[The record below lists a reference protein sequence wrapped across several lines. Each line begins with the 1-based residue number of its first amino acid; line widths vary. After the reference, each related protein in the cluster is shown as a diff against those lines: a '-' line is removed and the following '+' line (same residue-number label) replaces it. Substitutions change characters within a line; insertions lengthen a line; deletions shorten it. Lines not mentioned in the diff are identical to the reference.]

1 MIFPLELDMTTHC
14 LAGVVVCLANCLHQ
28 SQSALNSAQIS
39 LGSAQMLSTTESCQ
53 SSQSWQAGNI
63 TN

>member
-1 MIFPLELDMTTHC
+1 MIFPLELDKSTHC
-14 LAGVVVCLANCLHQ
+14 LAEVVVCLANCLHQ

-53 SSQSWQAGNI
+53 
-63 TN
+63 